1 MFSRVLKS
9 TNAQP
14 SPTPEPADRVER
26 ASSPTKTR
34 SSHLKSQSTAAPPSP
49 SKIPVPTGG
58 VTRSGFTTPAKENNP
73 EKGTNYL
80 SFLFSSNNNNNTSH
94 SASGPAT
101 PVKVNKQV
109 VQSSNPAAA
118 YAGHSGNTA
127 AYQHKQLEPIPAS
140 TRNAYQQAQP
150 QQQQQQQPQ
159 QQQNYSEDV
168 HMQTMKNTVNPA
180 MLKQLASVP
189 AHSGLPVPSRPA
201 PALPP
206 RMMEDVHMKTQR
218 NETRAERGVLQP
230 WERELL
236 ESAEV
241 RRKATVAQIC
251 ESKLSVWRTK
261 LIVQTSW
268 TTTVCHA
275 MTAPKQH

>member
-1 MFSRVLKS
+1 MIRVEPAFYVQNNNIHFSPELVFHPYLCPSLVFAMFSRVLKS

-14 SPTPEPADRVER
+14 PPTPERERSERVER

-34 SSHLKSQSTAAPPSP
+34 SSHLKSQSTSAPSP

-58 VTRSGFTTPAKENNP
+58 VTRSAFVNPSKENHP
-73 EKGTNYL
+73 EKSSTNYL
-80 SFLFSSNNNNNTSH
+80 SFLFPNNGNSN
-94 SASGPAT
+94 AAAAVPAPGPGT

-109 VQSSNPAAA
+109 NQSSNPAAA
-118 YAGHSGNTA
+118 YASQNQV
-127 AYQHKQLEPIPAS
+127 YQHKQLEPIPAS
-140 TRNAYQQAQP
+140 ARNVH
-150 QQQQQQQPQ
+150 QQQQQQ
-159 QQQNYSEDV
+159 YAEEDV

-189 AHSGLPVPSRPA
+189 GHSNLPVATRPA
-201 PALPP
+201 PALPA

-218 NETRAERGVLQP
+218 NETRTERGVLQP

-251 ESKLSVWRTK
+251 R
-261 LIVQTSW
+261 
-268 TTTVCHA
+268 
-275 MTAPKQH
+275 